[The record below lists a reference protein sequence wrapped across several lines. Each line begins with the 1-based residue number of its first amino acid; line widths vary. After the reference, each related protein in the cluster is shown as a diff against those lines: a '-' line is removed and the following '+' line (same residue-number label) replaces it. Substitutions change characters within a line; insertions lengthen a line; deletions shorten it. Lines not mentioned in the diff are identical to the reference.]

1 MEIEQQNN
9 SPSVD
14 PAMIIDSFIQK
25 ADVIMVD
32 LNSFKSFGRG
42 ESVVTTSVDW
52 RPLWTQENKTELP
65 LSSTQKSTILPSRQI
80 FNYIHVKYCMV
91 KLFVTIRRKKIQNYF
106 PN

>member
-25 ADVIMVD
+25 AEVIMVD

-65 LSSTQKSTILPSRQI
+65 LSSTQKSTILPSRQMFNNDNNKTMSDVKKLSVI
-80 FNYIHVKYCMV
+80 FQTNI
-91 KLFVTIRRKKIQNYF
+91 I
-106 PN
+106 

>member
-1 MEIEQQNN
+1 MDIEQQNN

-32 LNSFKSFGRG
+32 LNSFKTFGRG

-52 RPLWTQENKTELP
+52 RPL
-65 LSSTQKSTILPSRQI
+65 
-80 FNYIHVKYCMV
+80 
-91 KLFVTIRRKKIQNYF
+91 
-106 PN
+106 